1 MKDEIIK
8 NVNFADELKS
18 GKHFGV
24 FIDDTGS
31 PGLDTPGLNMNRKTW
46 VAVIIPPHQMPEVM
60 EQLPEALSYLKE
72 MGIHDP
78 EFHFKDILAGKGDY
92 KKVDLQVRLGIFG
105 FMAHIFG
112 QYKFPVLVQT
122 FDPINS
128 AEILASSSFPKS
140 FGPLQFNKHDDL
152 ALIFLLLRVRQYLK
166 ERTEGSKTA
175 CVVVDEGRLKD
186 GRTIV
191 MPGLAPEFLHGAIL
205 FAGSRKVKPIQLAD
219 FAAFALNKWQLLRV
233 KSELNDIDKTLLAIF
248 SPIGESFI
256 NTEKMKIHGF
266 PNLTNIK
273 QGLN

>member
-8 NVNFADELKS
+8 TVNFADELKS

-72 MGIHDP
+72 MGINDP

-92 KKVDLQVRLGIFG
+92 KKVDLQVRLGIFR

-128 AEILASSSFPKS
+128 AEILASSSFSKS